1 MPLSNVP
8 SLQNRTSKILQRG
21 MLKVPEPPNEV
32 DIDQVLSLPG
42 KAGGWAKQNPAV
54 VVGAGVGAVALLG
67 LIPLWKYIKPKV
79 KERKAQRSTGRRVQ
93 RSLED
98 EEFAG
103 RLEGDLNDDELA
115 RLFEDPEFLEY
126 LDELTAE
133 GEF

>member
-1 MPLSNVP
+1 M
-8 SLQNRTSKILQRG
+8 
-21 MLKVPEPPNEV
+21 
-32 DIDQVLSLPG
+32 
-42 KAGGWAKQNPAV
+42 GGWTKQNTAV
-54 VVGAGVGAVALLG
+54 AVGAGIGAVALLG

-79 KERKAQRSTGRRVQ
+79 KEWKAQRSTGRRVQ

-98 EEFAG
+98 QEFAG

-115 RLFEDPEFLEY
+115 KLFEDPEFLEY